1 MSDKGGSGLDIFK
14 DLAKK
19 PGTAPAAAPAAAPG
33 PPGMRQKTLL
43 GLQAPPGGFPAP
55 ATRPGGQPPP
65 SRAGGSLPPPPPSR
79 RSGPPPPPPPAMSS
93 GNNPRPPGPP
103 AFSAPP
109 PPFAAGPSKP
119 PAAPAVDMDWD
130 DEDEKTSIY
139 DKDKAGEDDPASLL
153 ARSAPPP
160 MPVPAAGMPP
170 PMSAPSRVPAP
181 PTRPVNRPP
190 AAPPPQMQMAPMPAA
205 AMPAPMPFAPQRSGR
220 GMALYIGLAA
230 AAVAV
235 LAAVFVFWPRVGS
248 LVVTVSGPGNK
259 PLDAVEILV
268 NGEKRCTSSP
278 CTIEQ
283 LKADTYYVRAHAAG
297 YQAMADIAVVVSAS
311 NKAVQNLTL
320 TRALGTGVKV
330 IGEGTGLK
338 LYVDG
343 REVGPLPQEIKDMEP
358 GEHAI
363 KVAGNERFELF
374 EKRVTVD
381 PEQMQTIGPLK
392 LHVLKGLATIQP
404 GANADGAKV
413 ILISG
418 SDRRTLPKLP
428 ITLDIPT
435 TQQHTLVASKR
446 GYDQFKL
453 PIRFDDG
460 QVERTFEVS
469 LVELGGNGGAVAAG
483 PSSPGPARTT
493 TTTTTTPTYNPE
505 PAPTPAASPAGG
517 GSATLNINSIP
528 VSSVLLDG
536 RPVGTTPRI
545 GLHVNAGSHNVVF
558 VKGTDRKSAS
568 VTVGAGQT
576 RTVAVRF

>member
-19 PGTAPAAAPAAAPG
+19 PGIAPAAAPAPAAG

-43 GLQAPPGGFPAP
+43 GLPAPSGGFPAP
-55 ATRPGGQPPP
+55 PTRPGGPPP
-65 SRAGGSLPPPPPSR
+65 PMPSRPGSLPPPPPSR
-79 RSGPPPPPPPAMSS
+79 RSGPPPPLPPAMSS
-93 GNNPRPPGPP
+93 GQNPRPPGPP
-103 AFSAPP
+103 AFSVPP
-109 PPFAAGPSKP
+109 PPFAASGAKP
-119 PAAPAVDMDWD
+119 PPPPAVEMDWD

-139 DKDKAGEDDPASLL
+139 DKDKAGDDNPASLL

-160 MPVPAAGMPP
+160 AVPVPAAGMPP
-170 PMSAPSRVPAP
+170 PRSVPSRVPAP

-190 AAPPPQMQMAPMPAA
+190 TAPLAVAPMPVAA
-205 AMPAPMPFAPQRSGR
+205 VPAPMMPFAPQPARRPG
-220 GMALYIGLAA
+220 ALYVALGAVAVALAA
-230 AAVAV
+230 A
-235 LAAVFVFWPRVGS
+235 LFLFLPRVGS

-268 NGEKRCTSSP
+268 NGEKRCASSP

-297 YQAMADIAVVVSAS
+297 YQAMADIAVVVSS
-311 NKAVQNLTL
+311 STKAVQNLTL

-330 IGEGTGLK
+330 VGEGVGLK

-363 KVAGNERFELF
+363 KVAGNERFEPF

-392 LHVLKGLATIQP
+392 LRVLKGLATIVP
-404 GANADGAKV
+404 GANAEGAKV

-418 SDRRTLPKLP
+418 SDRRTLPRLP

-469 LVELGGNGGAVAAG
+469 LVELGAGAVASG
-483 PSSPGPARTT
+483 PSSGPTRTQS
-493 TTTTTTPTYNPE
+493 TPTTSTYKAE
-505 PAPTPAASPAGG
+505 PTPPPSGGG

-545 GLHVNAGSHNVVF
+545 GLHVNPGSHNVVF

-576 RTVAVRF
+576 RTVAIRF